1 MTVVA
6 TFIFIQIEKE
16 ELHNKIIQLEKQLDA
31 KQALELEIER
41 LRGTS
46 NVMKHM
52 SDGGDAEVR
61 QKMETVLKD
70 LREKE
75 GELEDLEA
83 LNQTL
88 IIKERKSNDD
98 LQDARKELI
107 NVSISSSTSLATYF
121 SSQLDD
127 FHYGFTRS

>member
-1 MTVVA
+1 M
-6 TFIFIQIEKE
+6 QN
-16 ELHNKIIQLEKQLDA
+16 H
-31 KQALELEIER
+31 EIDR

-52 SDGGDAEVR
+52 CDDGDIQVG
-61 QKMETVLKD
+61 QKMEKALKG

-75 GELEDLEA
+75 GEIEDVEA

-88 IIKERKSNDD
+88 IIKKHKSYGD

-107 NVSISSSTSLATYF
+107 NVSISSSISLDTYF
-121 SSQLDD
+121 GS
-127 FHYGFTRS
+127 